1 VLKKILSTSPISI
14 DTGLVVIRLMAGAV
28 LAIHGWAKMQNIDPF
43 VDTVKS
49 IQIPLPETM
58 AWVAAASEFFGGIF
72 LAGGLL
78 TRVAALFVMGTMGV
92 AVFQAHAKDPFVS
105 TNNRQFAA
113 VLLATAAGIFLTGP
127 GRFALDTL
135 IAGSGGGGGSKA
147 K

>member
-1 VLKKILSTSPISI
+1 MLKKILSTSPISI

-28 LAIHGWAKMQNIDPF
+28 LAIHGWQKMQNIEPF
-43 VDTVKS
+43 VGDLKS
-49 IQIPLPETM
+49 MQIPIPETM

-92 AVFQAHAKDPFVS
+92 AVFKAHANDAFVS

-135 IAGSGGGGGSKA
+135 IAGSGGGGGGKA